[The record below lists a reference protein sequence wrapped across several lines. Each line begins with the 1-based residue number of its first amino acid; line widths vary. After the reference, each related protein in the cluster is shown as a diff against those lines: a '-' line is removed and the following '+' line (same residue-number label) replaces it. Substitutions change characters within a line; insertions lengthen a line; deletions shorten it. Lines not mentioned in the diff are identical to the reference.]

1 MRICILKESLTIGG
15 NERSAANMSKLL
27 ADDNDVYMTLFNAQN
42 VKYTYGGELYDLAL
56 PPKKTMMGKIY
67 NSFIRSISLKRFM
80 REKQIDIIYM
90 FTRIANY
97 QTQQKLKNVIK
108 IISARDCAS
117 IENDHHRYKKALK
130 NSDAMICNSEYIRNF
145 YLSIYPEDRDKVFSV
160 YNIVDVDDIVRQS
173 TEEVEIEFD
182 NFIKMHHKTISVV
195 GRFCKAKGFEYL
207 LEAFAKA
214 TNHLDLGLVM
224 IGDGDF
230 KKKYEEIIK
239 KYRIED
245 RVYFTGFQNNPY
257 KYMKNTDIFVLSSL
271 SEGFPNVV
279 AEAMSLGLPI
289 IATNCHS
296 GPAEILRDDCNYD
309 AVTDNFY
316 ECDYGIL
323 TPRIMESNNQVAI
336 EGLSEAITYL
346 AKDEKLLDNFS
357 ILSRRRAKEYSP
369 GIGARK
375 IKEILELL
383 RERKING

>member
-27 ADDNDVYMTLFNAQN
+27 ADNNDVYVVLFNGKN

-56 PPKKTMMGKIY
+56 PPKKTMIGKIY
-67 NSFIRSISLKRFM
+67 NSFIRSMSLKKVL
-80 REKQIDIIYM
+80 REKQVDIIYM

-97 QTQQKLKNVIK
+97 QTQQKLDNVIK

-117 IENDHHRYKKALK
+117 VENDHHSYKKALK
-130 NSDAMICNSEYIRNF
+130 NSDAMICNSDYIRNF
-145 YLSIYPEDRDKVFSV
+145 YLSIYPEDGDKVYSV
-160 YNIVDVDDIVRQS
+160 YNIVDTEEIVKQS
-173 TEEVEIEFD
+173 TDEVEIEFD
-182 NFIKMHHKTISVV
+182 NFIKMHHKIISVV

-214 TNHLDLGLVM
+214 TNHIDLGLIMV
-224 IGDGDF
+224 GDGEY

-239 KYRIED
+239 NHRIED
-245 RVYFTGFQNNPY
+245 RVYFTGFQKNPY

-289 IATNCHS
+289 IATNCRS

-309 AVTDNFY
+309 AVTDKFK

-323 TPRIMESNNQVAI
+323 TPRITENDNQAAI
-336 EGLSEAITYL
+336 DELSDAIVYL
-346 AKDEKLLDNFS
+346 AKNNKLLEEFS
-357 ILSRRRAKEYSP
+357 ALSKKRAKEYSSY
-369 GIGARK
+369 IVAEK
-375 IKEILELL
+375 IKGILEGL
-383 RERKING
+383 RERKRR

>member
-56 PPKKTMMGKIY
+56 PPKKTIIRKIY
-67 NSFIRSISLKRFM
+67 NKYIQSISLKRFM
-80 REKQIDIIYM
+80 HEKQIDIIYM

-182 NFIKMHHKTISVV
+182 NFIKIHHKTISVV

-230 KKKYEEIIK
+230 KKSTK
-239 KYRIED
+239 K
-245 RVYFTGFQNNPY
+245 
-257 KYMKNTDIFVLSSL
+257 L
-271 SEGFPNVV
+271 
-279 AEAMSLGLPI
+279 
-289 IATNCHS
+289 
-296 GPAEILRDDCNYD
+296 
-309 AVTDNFY
+309 
-316 ECDYGIL
+316 
-323 TPRIMESNNQVAI
+323 
-336 EGLSEAITYL
+336 
-346 AKDEKLLDNFS
+346 
-357 ILSRRRAKEYSP
+357 
-369 GIGARK
+369 
-375 IKEILELL
+375 
-383 RERKING
+383 